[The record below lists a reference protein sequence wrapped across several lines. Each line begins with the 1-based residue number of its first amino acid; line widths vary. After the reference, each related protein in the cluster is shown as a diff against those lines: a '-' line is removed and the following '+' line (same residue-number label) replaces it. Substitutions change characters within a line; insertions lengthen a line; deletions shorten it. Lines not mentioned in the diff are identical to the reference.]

1 MKILVLTQS
10 GPTGLNQQVALACKH
25 ISEEVKGSG
34 IVEIKI
40 DNASSIAPSS
50 IDRYSHVIMIA
61 PEWNGSFPHTFKSL
75 IDGSGY
81 PSAFKKKKVL
91 LVGTSATDFGN
102 IMGITHLQHILQW
115 VGAFVDSKRICIPR
129 IQELV
134 DPIDGFRDVEDR
146 LYKAIKKFLQ

>member
-1 MKILVLTQS
+1 MNILILTQS

-25 ISEEVKGSG
+25 IAEEVKSTG

-50 IDRYSHVIMIA
+50 VDRYSHVIMIA

-91 LVGTSATDFGN
+91 LVGTSSSDFGN

-129 IQELV
+129 IQESV